1 MTSSLPASVS
11 SPKDLALLIL
21 DIKKYA
27 KWFLQYY
34 NANKSNVK
42 YSSPQPEISKIASEI
57 IIYWDKQ
64 KPLTPTSLE
73 TYIKILEKT
82 ARTAPVLTITLAS
95 PASLEAKEA
104 LAKWC
109 RENLHSEI
117 LISFQYS
124 SAILGGMILRTGS
137 KIYDWSFRKKIT
149 ENSKPF
155 TEVLGNA

>member
-1 MTSSLPASVS
+1 M
-11 SPKDLALLIL
+11 
-21 DIKKYA
+21 
-27 KWFLQYY
+27 
-34 NANKSNVK
+34 
-42 YSSPQPEISKIASEI
+42 
-57 IIYWDKQ
+57 
-64 KPLTPTSLE
+64 
-73 TYIKILEKT
+73 
-82 ARTAPVLTITLAS
+82 LTITLAS